1 MKEQK
6 KTPKAAGKTPAKSQN
21 PMDTG
26 LLQELVKL
34 MAANDLNTVELR
46 DGQRRIVLKRGAVAP
61 VMVAGAAP
69 AMQMPAALPAPTSAT
84 PAPAAN
90 PAGEDTSGFKEIKSP
105 MVGTF
110 YSKPSP
116 DSKSFVQVG
125 SSINEDT
132 DVCLIEAMKV
142 FNNIKAECRGTIA
155 KICVQDGQPVE
166 YGTVLYLVKP

>member
-1 MKEQK
+1 MKEKK
-6 KTPKAAGKTPAKSQN
+6 KTNTAAADSPAKSRG

-34 MAANDLNTVELR
+34 MAANDLNTLALR
-46 DGQRRIVLKRGAVAP
+46 DGDRRVVLKRGAVAP
-61 VMVAGAAP
+61 VMVAGQMP
-69 AMQMPAALPAPTSAT
+69 PMQMSAV
-84 PAPAAN
+84 APAAPT
-90 PAGEDTSGFKEIKSP
+90 PARKPEDDISGLKEIKSP

-125 SSINEDT
+125 SQVNEDT

-155 KICVQDGQPVE
+155 RVCVQDGQPVE
-166 YGTVLYLVKP
+166 YGTVLFLVKP